1 MVNVRRRDFDQ
12 DVIEEP
18 ARVSP
23 PRADVA
29 AQHPA
34 PRTVTFRLPPDHVW
48 RVARN
53 ELFLTAWVP
62 MGSAQITVLDEKGR
76 EFHTFIT
83 GDDLWLFDPR
93 LSHSVRAER
102 GGCVLCL
109 TLVPS
114 LKVDEALSLLRAVEP
129 ATSAV

>member
-1 MVNVRRRDFDQ
+1 MVNVRRRDFNQ

-18 ARVSP
+18 ATALSPRVCI
-23 PRADVA
+23 A
-29 AQHPA
+29 AQNPA

-62 MGSAQITVLDEKGR
+62 MGRAQITVLDEKGR

-114 LKVDEALSLLRAVEP
+114 LKVDEALSLFRAVEP